1 MEHTKDGQRK
11 TVPTTNYVAYSKHS
25 RGIYVIAYI
34 HMFLLHNVEAVY
46 DSGSLPRHLDLG
58 PRSVCF
64 GWMGPVAVRASR
76 TDVINLGVPARYRS
90 IMMTNAHRHPA
101 AAVISA
107 CLGGGT
113 NCIGHPPPP
122 CPSQCIATQ
131 LSQGVRWRVPRQ
143 SKGLPV
149 ITTHHI
155 TRQMQPDIIV
165 LI

>member
-64 GWMGPVAVRASR
+64 GWMLDGSSACLPDRRHQLGSARSVSVHHDDQCPPASGSSRYLFLRAWG
-76 TDVINLGVPARYRS
+76 NEL
-90 IMMTNAHRHPA
+90 HRPSA
-101 AAVISA
+101 AAVSFPVHSDTTVA
-107 CLGGGT
+107 R
-113 NCIGHPPPP
+113 
-122 CPSQCIATQ
+122 CPLARSST
-131 LSQGVRWRVPRQ
+131 V
-143 SKGLPV
+143 
-149 ITTHHI
+149 
-155 TRQMQPDIIV
+155 
-165 LI
+165 

>member
-25 RGIYVIAYI
+25 TGRGIYVIAYI

-107 CLGGGT
+107 CLGER
-113 NCIGHPPPP
+113 IASAIRRRRVL
-122 CPSQCIATQ
+122 PSA
-131 LSQGVRWRVPRQ
+131 
-143 SKGLPV
+143 
-149 ITTHHI
+149 
-155 TRQMQPDIIV
+155 
-165 LI
+165 

>member
-90 IMMTNAHRHPA
+90 IMMTMPTGIRQQPLFLRAWGNELHRPSA
-101 AAVISA
+101 AAVSFPVHSDTTVA
-107 CLGGGT
+107 R
-113 NCIGHPPPP
+113 
-122 CPSQCIATQ
+122 CPLARS
-131 LSQGVRWRVPRQ
+131 S
-143 SKGLPV
+143 
-149 ITTHHI
+149 
-155 TRQMQPDIIV
+155 IV
-165 LI
+165 